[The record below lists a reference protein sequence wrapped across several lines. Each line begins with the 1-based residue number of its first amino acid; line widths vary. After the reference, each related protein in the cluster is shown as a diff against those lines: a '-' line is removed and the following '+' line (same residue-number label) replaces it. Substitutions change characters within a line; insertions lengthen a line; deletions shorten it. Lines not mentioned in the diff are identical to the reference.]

1 MMHIHGASLNVQGAN
16 FASISN
22 GEHSAAAQ
30 RAAKVRKRLLK
41 NAQTLGGDTTPEESM
56 LIGNWLNVCHNQS
69 LADDE
74 YHTSSP
80 GEESDLR

>member
-1 MMHIHGASLNVQGAN
+1 MHIHGAVTTVQSAN

-22 GEHSAAAQ
+22 EQ
-30 RAAKVRKRLLK
+30 RAATSQGASEGRKRALK
-41 NAQTLGGDTTPEESM
+41 NAQTLGGDTAPEQSTFV
-56 LIGNWLNVCHNQS
+56 GNWLNVYHNQS